1 MTEHNC
7 RSKKVAPD
15 SIGMAAYGMD
25 SHNCQRIVKNGIV
38 RNEGDVQKHGLKPY
52 PISYRSIVPLEQECD
67 NLLVPVCVSATH
79 IAFGSIRMEPVF
91 MVLGQSSA
99 IAASLAIDEQ
109 STPQKLDYQLLRQLL
124 WAEDQV
130 LVRRKVSAKK

>member
-1 MTEHNC
+1 MRQPVGSC
-7 RSKKVAPD
+7 MRL
-15 SIGMAAYGMD
+15 GD
-25 SHNCQRIVKNGIV
+25 SHRVWFYTNGT
-38 RNEGDVQKHGLKPY
+38 
-52 PISYRSIVPLEQECD
+52 
-67 NLLVPVCVSATH
+67 CVH
-79 IAFGSIRMEPVF
+79 
-91 MVLGQSSA
+91 QSSA